1 MGGLIPGLC
10 SADWPSCFLS
20 VYLRCLLW
28 MCGRNDDDERTALAR
43 RRRGFLMAFGFWPFE

>member
-28 MCGRNDDDERTALAR
+28 MGGRNDDDERTALAR